1 MSWEVLT
8 ILSMAAVTYSTRLL
22 GFFLLQKKQLS
33 PTAKNLLAQV
43 PACVLISVIA
53 PEFTSSNPAD
63 WIGLII
69 TFLAA
74 IRFSFLP
81 TVIIG
86 IIVTGIARH
95 FLG

>member
-8 ILSMAAVTYSTRLL
+8 ILAMASVTYSTRLL

-33 PTAKNLLAQV
+33 PMARNLLAQV

-53 PEFTSSNPAD
+53 PEFTSSHPAD
-63 WIGLII
+63 WVGLII
-69 TFLAA
+69 TLLAA

-81 TVIIG
+81 TVTIG
-86 IIVTGIARH
+86 IIATALARH